1 MNVFVLLH
9 FVVASACSQSKSKYA
24 SDQTKERK
32 KKTPILISKRLHCSH
47 LLLTRSGVGKKTNYS
62 LAG

>member
-1 MNVFVLLH
+1 MSLFCFTLSWQVLARKANPNML
-9 FVVASACSQSKSKYA
+9 QINQRKG
-24 SDQTKERK
+24 K

>member
-9 FVVASACSQSKSKYA
+9 FVMASACSQSKSKYA

-32 KKTPILISKRLHCSH
+32 KKNTYFDFQTPPLFTPSPYQEWSRKENKL
-47 LLLTRSGVGKKTNYS
+47 
-62 LAG
+62 